1 MNSNKNLILILK
13 IDYQLFLDVRSVLVI
28 QFFTFAF
35 LMA

>member
-1 MNSNKNLILILK
+1 MNSNKNLILILM
-13 IDYQLFLDVRSVLVI
+13 IDYQLFLDVHSDFVI